1 MPQRQLRKVN
11 GDCVE
16 FYAKTLSQDSN
27 LTKAPDYIRV
37 LPLGNVSSEKG
48 NFVVDGESYRL
59 MKEHMQRRAIDIV
72 IDYEH
77 QTLGNVQ
84 APAGGW
90 IKELILKKDGIY
102 ARVEWTNKAKN
113 YLRCKEYRYLS
124 PVVIIQKNSHRVSQL
139 HSVALTNTPAINGMT
154 PIVNS
159 ATISSGVTYT
169 LNDTEKEICK
179 MLNLK
184 ESDYADYCMR
194 RGKSG

>member
-11 GDCVE
+11 GDYVE
-16 FYAKTLSQDSN
+16 FYAKTLSQDPN

-102 ARVEWTNKAKN
+102 ARVE
-113 YLRCKEYRYLS
+113 
-124 PVVIIQKNSHRVSQL
+124 
-139 HSVALTNTPAINGMT
+139 
-154 PIVNS
+154 
-159 ATISSGVTYT
+159 
-169 LNDTEKEICK
+169 
-179 MLNLK
+179 
-184 ESDYADYCMR
+184 
-194 RGKSG
+194 